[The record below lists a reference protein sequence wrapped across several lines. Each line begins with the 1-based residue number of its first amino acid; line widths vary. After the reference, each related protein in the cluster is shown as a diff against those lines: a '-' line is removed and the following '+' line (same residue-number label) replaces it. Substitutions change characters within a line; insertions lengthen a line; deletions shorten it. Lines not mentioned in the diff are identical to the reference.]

1 MRAGVEA
8 TMSDF
13 DRMTNIKRL
22 RVQGLPAVRFCAFLK
37 AAGVN
42 ILRATKVKA
51 ARKAANPAPTGPF
64 APFTR
69 PIYAFKELVLLIFR
83 ESIEMLLPTTPQVI
97 IAPAN

>member
-1 MRAGVEA
+1 MRSGVEA
-8 TMSDF
+8 TMSDL
-13 DRMTNIKRL
+13 DRMAKIKRL
-22 RVQGLPAVRFCAFLK
+22 RVRGLPTVRFCAFLK

-42 ILRATKVKA
+42 ILRATKAKA

-83 ESIEMLLPTTPQVI
+83 QSTEFLSPPTPQVI
-97 IAPAN
+97 SSLVN